1 MLLLLMMLHNSPV
14 PRATSHRMTS
24 CSEQKVQRLHHSNR
38 KWTGWDACRHG
49 LLRGRHH
56 EAPQK
61 KLAASCFNF
70 TLLHFIFTPFPSS
83 SAPTENGKP
92 AVPCLALPRLAV
104 PCLALPRAP
113 SLSQATP
120 KPYPSSK
127 PSAAIAI
134 ATTVASKLPL
144 AFLPLPSVVPASLA
158 APLLLASHPSP
169 PHPMHVCLIHP
180 RSRNR
185 LFIRPS

>member
-1 MLLLLMMLHNSPV
+1 MDGMG
-14 PRATSHRMTS
+14 
-24 CSEQKVQRLHHSNR
+24 C
-38 KWTGWDACRHG
+38 CRHG
-49 LLRGRHH
+49 LLRGRDH

-61 KLAASCFNF
+61 KLAACCFNF
-70 TLLHFIFTPFPSS
+70 TLLHFTFTSFLSS

-92 AVPCLALPRLAV
+92 AVPCLAV

-127 PSAAIAI
+127 PSPAITI

-144 AFLPLPSVVPASLA
+144 AFLPLSSVVPASLA
-158 APLLLASHPSP
+158 APLLLASHPSL
-169 PHPMHVCLIHP
+169 PHPHARVSHPSTLTESIVHPSELPNIHFKNPVSGP
-180 RSRNR
+180 R
-185 LFIRPS
+185 PGV